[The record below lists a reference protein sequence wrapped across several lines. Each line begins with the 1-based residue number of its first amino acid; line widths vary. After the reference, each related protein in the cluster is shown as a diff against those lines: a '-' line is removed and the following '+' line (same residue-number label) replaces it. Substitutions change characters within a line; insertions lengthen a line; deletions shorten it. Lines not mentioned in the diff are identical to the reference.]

1 MFLSSARRV
10 SASKRAVPAFKQA
23 IIGGDGGS
31 GSGEEGEERE
41 RRSVLSSEAP
51 EYFPRGGAISSCF
64 VPQQQAPQPMMMPM
78 MHQGPVMVPM
88 YTMYAWA
95 PPYAQFYRWF
105 LLLLFGLPPAAV
117 VQGRGAEGM

>member
-1 MFLSSARRV
+1 M